1 MKISVI
7 IPAYNCEEHIG
18 KCLDSVLCQKGAE
31 LEVIVVNDGSTD
43 GTEKVLEDYKDR
55 IIVITTE
62 NCGSSAARN
71 RGISALTGDYTMF
84 LDADDFLSENA
95 IKILADEIAKID
107 ADIVKFRYQLVFPDG
122 SSKLAYNQF
131 DKYEVIEK
139 KEFQKKIYPHFING
153 IRLNS
158 VCVGIYRSSIIKGRT
173 FRTDMRV
180 AEDAVFSLGNY
191 TKATRVVII
200 PDILYNYLQTGKGLT
215 GSAISVREKY
225 KCNNLLASEIIGY
238 LPEWGMNTFRKR
250 VRVRL
255 RLVFLTLDKLR
266 RILQSK
272 F

>member
-43 GTEKVLEDYKDR
+43 GTEKVLEGYKDK
-55 IIVITTE
+55 IIVITTK
-62 NCGSSAARN
+62 NGGSSAARN
-71 RGISALTGDYTMF
+71 RGISAATGDYTMF
-84 LDADDFLSENA
+84 LDSDDYLSEDA
-95 IKILADEIAKID
+95 VKILADEIAKTD
-107 ADIVKFRYQLVFPDG
+107 ADIVKFRYRLVFPDG
-122 SSKLAYNQF
+122 SEKLEYNQF
-131 DKYEVIEK
+131 DKYEIIEK
-139 KEFQKKIYPHFING
+139 QDFQKKIYPHFING

-158 VCVGIYRSSIIKGRT
+158 VCVGIYRSSLIKGRT
-173 FRTDMRV
+173 FRSDMRV

-191 TKATRVVII
+191 TRANRVVII
-200 PDILYNYLQTGKGLT
+200 PDVLYNYLQTGKGLT

-225 KCNNLLASEIIGY
+225 KCNNMLAREIIGY
-238 LPEWGMNTFRKR
+238 LPEWGMNTLKKR
-250 VRVRL
+250 FRVRL
-255 RLVFLTLDKLR
+255 RLVFLTLDKIR